1 MRAVTNGRE
10 RCWGV
15 SNIADRRETGKVC
28 GLALAASTAPVMRAA
43 CRSTDLLLI
52 ARLSSMM
59 DLMDSGES
67 FENVLKEE
75 TSNLTSKLP
84 VCPHNL
90 VID

>member
-1 MRAVTNGRE
+1 MRAVTYGRE

-59 DLMDSGES
+59 DLMDSGG
-67 FENVLKEE
+67 NVLKEE